1 VNKYIHKSILI
12 LASLLVNSCSATQPL
27 EFLPAKLVQPSED
40 NRIVLEHA
48 IGDLFNSQ
56 PIKLANSV
64 FTQQSKVVIE
74 RRLAKDS
81 RGNML
86 DVREIREADSVSLL
100 TKNGQCY
107 IRHDQT
113 GNIKLVHNIN
123 CLATNN

>member
-1 VNKYIHKSILI
+1 VNKYISKSILI
-12 LASLLVNSCSATQPL
+12 LASLLVSSCSATQPL
-27 EFLPAKLVQPSED
+27 EPIPALLVQPTED
-40 NRIVLEHA
+40 NRIALEHA

-56 PIKLANSV
+56 PIKVANSV

-86 DVREIREADSVSLL
+86 DGRELREADSVSLL
-100 TKNGQCY
+100 TKDGQCY

-113 GNIKLVHNIN
+113 GNIKLVHRIN
-123 CLATNN
+123 CLAIQN

>member
-1 VNKYIHKSILI
+1 VNKYIPKTILT
-12 LASLLVNSCSATQPL
+12 LAPLLLSNCSATQPL
-27 EFLPAKLVQPSED
+27 EPIPALLVQPTED

-74 RRLAKDS
+74 RRLVKNS
-81 RGNML
+81 RGELL
-86 DVREIREADSVSLL
+86 DGREIREADSVSLL
-100 TKNGQCY
+100 TEDGQCY

-113 GNIKLVHNIN
+113 GDIKLVHSIN
-123 CLATNN
+123 CSATQN

>member
-1 VNKYIHKSILI
+1 VNKYIPKTILT
-12 LASLLVNSCSATQPL
+12 LAPLLLSNCSATQPL
-27 EFLPAKLVQPSED
+27 EPIPALLVQPTED

-74 RRLAKDS
+74 RRLAEDS

>member
-1 VNKYIHKSILI
+1 MNKYIPKSILI
-12 LASLLVNSCSATQPL
+12 LAPLLLSSCSATQPL
-27 EFLPAKLVQPSED
+27 EPIPALLVQPTED

-56 PIKLANSV
+56 PIKLANGV

-81 RGNML
+81 RGNLL
-86 DVREIREADSVSLL
+86 DGREIREADSISLL
-100 TKNGQCY
+100 TEDGQCY

-113 GNIKLVHNIN
+113 GNIKLVRSIN
-123 CLATNN
+123 CLATQN

>member
-1 VNKYIHKSILI
+1 VNKYIPKSILI

-27 EFLPAKLVQPSED
+27 EFLPALLVQPSED
-40 NRIVLEHA
+40 NRIVLERA

-56 PIKLANSV
+56 PIKLANGV

-81 RGNML
+81 RGNL
-86 DVREIREADSVSLL
+86 LNGREIREADSVSLL
-100 TKNGQCY
+100 TEDGQCY

-113 GNIKLVHNIN
+113 GNIKLVHRIN
-123 CLATNN
+123 CLAIQN